1 MATAAMA
8 GAAGA
13 AVVLY
18 YTGWGNPWGVFGRR
32 VAEDPYDEGTSEDRE
47 GGDTSSTERAS
58 RRRRLTMPRTTRPP
72 STWFEALSTLSETLR
87 FTYSETLGKWP
98 LGDLAFGINY
108 LLRRQVWVH
117 VIFLFLSP
125 WCSGPHILYWF
136 FPFFSLNIIL
146 TFPMSQ
152 VTEELEF
159 LRLWTAFI
167 WMQCLNKQNSIWH
180 THYISAQFYSLWD
193 NTYLK
198 ACITHDS
205 HPNTCA
211 LFQFWH

>member
-32 VAEDPYDEGTSEDRE
+32 VAEDPFDEGTSEERE
-47 GGDTSSTERAS
+47 GGDTSS
-58 RRRRLTMPRTTRPP
+58 TRPP

-125 WCSGPHILYWF
+125 
-136 FPFFSLNIIL
+136 
-146 TFPMSQ
+146 
-152 VTEELEF
+152 
-159 LRLWTAFI
+159 
-167 WMQCLNKQNSIWH
+167 
-180 THYISAQFYSLWD
+180 
-193 NTYLK
+193 
-198 ACITHDS
+198 
-205 HPNTCA
+205 
-211 LFQFWH
+211 